1 MIPFIGNVQN
11 RQIYI
16 QRKKTNGNIDLEGT
30 GMGRRSDSCL
40 VQGFL
45 GDKEKVLKLIMGIDG

>member
-30 GMGRRSDSCL
+30 GRGRRSDSCL
-40 VQGFL
+40 VQGCL